1 MHIISQKRIKKS
13 VEEFPNTAEALLA
26 WLKLMKNN
34 NPANFSEMK
43 QIVNSIDK
51 VNNYHVFDIGGNK
64 LRLIAVVDYKYRKLF
79 IREILTH
86 SEYEK
91 RRFK

>member
-13 VEEFPNTAEALLA
+13 VEEYPNVADALLA

-43 QIVNSIDK
+43 RMVNSIDK
-51 VNNYHVFDIGGNK
+51 VNNYHIFDIGGNK